1 MKNNIVVKHQI
12 KALIGLLFLC
22 FFCPNLASAQQNLPV
37 ALPLFRGGPNKPGV
51 YPGTD
56 FNSIKATKWQFK
68 TGAAVRSSPT
78 VDQGKVYAGSSDGFF
93 YCLDAVSGKKIW
105 AFNAAAAVQSSPA
118 VSKDKVFF
126 TNKKNQLFALHKI
139 TGQKIWQ
146 VDLKPDLPYA
156 WGFDYYQ
163 SSPLV
168 NAGVVYVGSGSGAVY
183 ALNEV
188 DGKIKWSF
196 PTASLVRSSPSL
208 AQNTLYFGDL
218 SGTVYAVD
226 AQTGKKKWQF
236 ATVGDTINNLNFG
249 NDFKA
254 IMASVAI
261 KDNIAVVGGRDG
273 YFYGI
278 NATSGQEIWRH
289 NYDGSWVISS
299 AAIKDSVVVIGTSDG
314 RFVKAYN
321 LYTGKEKWTYK
332 TPTIVWSSPIIVGN
346 TVAAVVNDG
355 FVHCLDLEKG
365 TEKSRYRFGD
375 RVFSSPSFADGVLYV
390 GNDDGNI
397 SALQTGNKP
406 GSGRPIK
413 KAVFWTSDVM
423 GKYLRAGLSNLIR
436 DYFVAEG
443 YELLSEET
451 LPTFLK
457 TNSSSNVSSVVVFAT
472 GYFQEEITKGAYQK
486 SLLYDYLSKGGKVV
500 VLGTNPAFHR
510 FDYSAKEYKGLD
522 YLQADTLIG
531 VKYPY
536 NDLRSHYGLYGSVPT
551 ETGKKWGLSQTV
563 SAFAGVDPA
572 QVTPLALDE
581 NGKAV
586 YWVKNYGHREGT
598 GFVQLWMQAN
608 MLHQLGEVRKIA
620 DYGLD

>member
-1 MKNNIVVKHQI
+1 M
-12 KALIGLLFLC
+12 IGLLLFC
-22 FFCPNLASAQQNLPV
+22 FTVQNLP
-37 ALPLFRGGPNKPGV
+37 AQNHSLLTPSLFRGGPNKNGV
-51 YPGTD
+51 YPGSD

-78 VDQGKVYAGSSDGFF
+78 VDQGKVYVGSSDGFL
-93 YCLDAVSGKKIW
+93 YCLDAASGKKVW
-105 AFNAAAAVQSSPA
+105 AFNAGAAVQSSPA
-118 VSKDKVFF
+118 ISKDKVFF
-126 TNKKNQLFALHKI
+126 TNKKNQLFALHKMS
-139 TGQKIWQ
+139 GQKIWQ
-146 VDLKPDLPYA
+146 ADLKPDQPYA

-168 NAGVVYVGSGSGAVY
+168 HTGVVYVGSGSGAVY
-183 ALNEV
+183 ALNEL
-188 DGKIKWSF
+188 DGKIKWSYQ
-196 PTASLVRSSPSL
+196 TASLVRSSPSL

-218 SGTVYAVD
+218 SGKVYALD
-226 AQTGKKKWQF
+226 AQTGAKKWQF
-236 ATVGDTINNLNFG
+236 ATVGDTVNNLNFG

-254 IMASVAI
+254 ILASVAI

-273 YFYGI
+273 YLYAL
-278 NATSGQEIWRH
+278 NATNGQEIWRD
-289 NYDGSWVISS
+289 NFNGSWVISS
-299 AAIKDSVVVIGTSDG
+299 VAIKDSMVVTGTSDG

-355 FVHCLDLEKG
+355 FVHCLDLQSG

-390 GNDDGNI
+390 GNDDGHI
-397 SALQTGNKP
+397 SALQTGTKP
-406 GSGRPIK
+406 MPTRPIK

-423 GKYLRAGLSNLIR
+423 GKYLRAGMSNLIR
-436 DYFVAEG
+436 DYFTAEG
-443 YELLSEET
+443 YELLNEET

-457 TNSSSNVSSVVVFAT
+457 TNSNSAVASVVVFAT

-551 ETGKKWGLSQTV
+551 ETGKKWGLNQTV

-581 NGKAV
+581 NGKAL

-620 DYGLD
+620 EYGLD